1 MNTKLFFT
9 AIAIVAT
16 FSIAVTA
23 ITTNVSAQNMTD
35 GNMTGGNMTMG
46 PGNMT
51 DANMTE
57 ASGSISYIRTMK
69 SILFVGI
76 IASVSTCNDNCRF
89 RNHATAQ
96 LMADNATM
104 AGNMTGGNMT
114 MSAGDNMTSMANNL
128 TMEMDDKYTPG
139 G

>member
-1 MNTKLFFT
+1 
-9 AIAIVAT
+9 
-16 FSIAVTA
+16 
-23 ITTNVSAQNMTD
+23 
-35 GNMTGGNMTMG
+35 
-46 PGNMT
+46 
-51 DANMTE
+51 
-57 ASGSISYIRTMK
+57 MK

-76 IASVSTCNDNCRF
+76 IAALALAMTTAGFGISN
-89 RNHATAQ
+89 ATAQ

-128 TMEMDDKYTPG
+128 TMEMDDKYTAG

>member
-57 ASGSISYIRTMK
+57 ASGSISTYVNEINTLRWNY
-69 SILFVGI
+69 S
-76 IASVSTCNDNCRF
+76 SVSTCNDNCRF